1 MKWREEKRKIEESD
15 MRRKQEEEETRRQLE
30 REAKEKEE
38 LEMRSKKNEKHEEEN
53 KQRSRREKQLTE
65 PELAPEKGSKTSVIC
80 EKSPRN
86 KICRK
91 EKSDSVLID
100 QEVLPGPSIAS
111 SHKAKLERN
120 LNKRDEE
127 TEDSLELPRQPL
139 LRVPSRAKLRQSRLP
154 PQRRGLGPEGINKW
168 GMEVNLEEE
177 IGNLNQL
184 SQGLSVSW
192 NGQSY
197 EADVIEDK
205 DIKKTK
211 PVKETIQESESS
223 DKFTLA
229 SSSKK

>member
-53 KQRSRREKQLTE
+53 KQRSGREKQLTE

-86 KICRK
+86 KFCSK

-100 QEVLPGPSIAS
+100 QEDLPGPSIAS
-111 SHKAKLERN
+111 SHKAKHRQN

-154 PQRRGLGPEGINKW
+154 PQRRGQGSDELDKGGKEA
-168 GMEVNLEEE
+168 NLEEE
-177 IGNLNQL
+177 IG
-184 SQGLSVSW
+184 
-192 NGQSY
+192 
-197 EADVIEDK
+197 
-205 DIKKTK
+205 
-211 PVKETIQESESS
+211 
-223 DKFTLA
+223 
-229 SSSKK
+229 